1 MIQERISTLDEAVD
15 MAGFFFQETVN
26 PLPEQLV
33 AKDLTVQQS
42 KEVAEKCLVVLE
54 KMDQMTPAVVEPP
67 MRALVEEL
75 GLTAGQVFGIM
86 RVAITGQ
93 KVSPPLFES
102 MAIIGKE
109 KTIER
114 MKVAIEMLSKMT
126 G

>member
-1 MIQERISTLDEAVD
+1 
-15 MAGFFFQETVN
+15 
-26 PLPEQLV
+26 
-33 AKDLTVQQS
+33 
-42 KEVAEKCLVVLE
+42 
-54 KMDQMTPAVVEPP
+54 MTPAVVEPP